1 MRSDRDGRGRCG
13 ARTLLSFAVLALALT
28 SIQCKG
34 GTAVQM
40 TPEESAQALGAL
52 TTWLECEECE
62 EGELEAVR
70 KYGEAVVPN
79 LAAVASGGLAPASRA
94 LVREQLEARYDALAE
109 QGRRDTAFAPR
120 GTRDEFVALYLGN
133 LDAQYRIR
141 AARALGAI
149 GGARARS
156 ALERAM
162 GRTQREDVRTAM
174 AAEIRRAP

>member
-1 MRSDRDGRGRCG
+1 MRSDRDGRGRCA
-13 ARTLLSFAVLALALT
+13 ARTLLSLAVLALALT

-52 TTWLECEECE
+52 TTWFECEECE

-94 LVREQLEARYDALAE
+94 LVRQQLEERYDALAE
-109 QGRRDTAFAPR
+109 QGRRDTSLAPR
-120 GTRDEFVALYLGN
+120 GTRDEFVATMQSLNLPKPERIDEAVPANQMLG
-133 LDAQYRIR
+133 LRQDA
-141 AARALGAI
+141 
-149 GGARARS
+149 
-156 ALERAM
+156 
-162 GRTQREDVRTAM
+162 D
-174 AAEIRRAP
+174 APA